1 MIRVQKE
8 MGTSKQVSFK
18 VGVDATIVVKSWQ
31 LFTRHGDIVGG
42 KLPNHF
48 FDVKESSDK
57 EIVVFMT

>member
-1 MIRVQKE
+1 